1 MRSMYSGVSG
11 LRVHQTKMDVI
22 SNNIANINTVG
33 FKRATAS
40 FKESFNQTLSSASS
54 ANQDRGGI
62 NPQQIGMGANVGTI
76 VNVMGQ
82 GAAQRTDYG
91 SDLMID
97 GDGFF
102 IVKDASGFSFTRA
115 GVFEVDAKGNLV
127 DPNGLNVCGWK
138 AVKDPDKPGQQKI
151 IKDTVTPI
159 NIYDGDNLY
168 SPAQKTTSIEF
179 TGNFNQTTNKEQKN
193 TMSFYDSQGN
203 KYVMNIQFTKDD
215 QFVPTP
221 PNQNS
226 SWKISLPT
234 VTLPGG
240 QAPGAGQPG
249 THYELTVNGKDKVY
263 LPLANL
269 TFPTDLSLTFG
280 VDGKLTSVNGTG
292 GAGTG
297 FNLPNINLV
306 NLLKDDGT
314 ANGTQAGITAETLSG
329 INIDFAKVTQFNSKA
344 NVTSEAKDG
353 NTAGSM
359 TGYSIDGNGIIRG
372 TYSNGQTKILAQ
384 IPLAN
389 FKNPAGLEKAG
400 SNLYKETGNS
410 SEFDGIGV
418 EASTLGSKLQGGA
431 LEMSNV
437 DLSYEFSEM
446 ITTQRGFQANSRI
459 ITTSDE
465 MIQELVSMK
474 R

>member
-33 FKRATAS
+33 FKRASVS
-40 FKESFNQTLSSASS
+40 FKDSFSQTLSSATS
-54 ANQDRGGI
+54 ANADRGGI
-62 NPQQIGMGANVGTI
+62 NPQQIGMGANVASI

-102 IVKDASGFSFTRA
+102 IVQDATGFAFTRA
-115 GVFEVDAKGNLV
+115 GVFEVDAAGNLV
-127 DPNGLNVCGWK
+127 DPNGYKVCGWK
-138 AVKDPDKPGQQKI
+138 AVEDPDNPGQQKV

-159 NIYDGDNLY
+159 NIYEGDNLY
-168 SPAQKTTSIEF
+168 SPAKQTTSIEF
-179 TGNFNQTTNKEQKN
+179 TGNFNQTTNPTQKN

-203 KYVMNIQFTKDD
+203 KYTINVQFEKSAAN
-215 QFVPTP
+215 
-221 PNQNS
+221 PNE
-226 SWKISLPT
+226 WTVSLPT
-234 VTLPGG
+234 VATPV
-240 QAPGAGQPG
+240 ADSV
-249 THYELTVNGKDKVY
+249 EVTVNGDKKMY
-263 LPLANL
+263 LPNLKLDGTLQFGTDGKLQAVTGTNANANATSLDLKGIDLTKLVDENGNLANL
-269 TFPTDLSLTFG
+269 GG
-280 VDGKLTSVNGTG
+280 VVGD
-292 GAGTG
+292 
-297 FNLPNINLV
+297 
-306 NLLKDDGT
+306 
-314 ANGTQAGITAETLSG
+314 
-329 INIDFAKVTQFNSKA
+329 INIDFSTVTQFNSKVT
-344 NVTSEAKDG
+344 VTSETKDG
-353 NTAGSM
+353 NTAGNM
-359 TGYSIDGNGIIRG
+359 KGYTIDANGIIRG
-372 TYSNGQTKILAQ
+372 TYSNGETKILAQ
-384 IPLAN
+384 LALAN

-400 SNLYKETGNS
+400 NNLFKETSNS
-410 SEFDGIGV
+410 SEFDGIGS
-418 EASTLGSKLQGGA
+418 EASALGSKLQSGA

-465 MIQELVSMK
+465 MIQELVNLK

>member
-127 DPNGLNVCGWK
+127 DPNGFNVCGWK
-138 AVKDPDKPGQQKI
+138 AVEDPDKPGQQKI

-215 QFVPTP
+215 AFQAVPP
-221 PNQNS
+221 DNNS
-226 SWKISLPT
+226 SWNISLPG
-234 VTLPGG
+234 VVLPGG
-240 QAPGAGQPG
+240 QPPQQGGPAA
-249 THYELTVNGKDKVY
+249 THYELTVNGTDKVY
-263 LPLANL
+263 LPVANL
-269 TFPTDLSLTFG
+269 PALALRFSQ
-280 VDGKLTSVNGTG
+280 DGKLTKVEGGNGTG
-292 GAGTG
+292 FT
-297 FNLPNINLV
+297 LPAINL
-306 NLLKDDGT
+306 GT
-314 ANGTQAGITAETLSG
+314 LIKLDGTQAGITGETLDG
-329 INIDFAKVTQFNSKA
+329 INVDFAKVTQFNSKA

-359 TGYSIDGNGIIRG
+359 TGYSIDANGIIRG
-372 TYSNGQTKILAQ
+372 TYSNGQTKLLAQ

-418 EASTLGSKLQGGA
+418 EASALGSKLQGGA

-465 MIQELVSMK
+465 MIQELVNMK

>member
-127 DPNGLNVCGWK
+127 DPNGFNVCGWK
-138 AVKDPDKPGQQKI
+138 AVEDPDKPGQQKI

-203 KYVMNIQFTKDD
+203 KYVMNIQFTKNDNFAP
-215 QFVPTP
+215 QP
-221 PNQNS
+221 PANNS
-226 SWKISLPT
+226 SWDISLPG
-234 VTLPGG
+234 VVLPGG
-240 QAPGAGQPG
+240 QPPVPGTQP
-249 THYELTVNGKDKVY
+249 THYELTVNGTDKVY
-263 LPLANL
+263 LPVVNLPNLAL
-269 TFPTDLSLTFG
+269 RFSQ
-280 VDGKLTSVNGTG
+280 DGKLTSVNGSN
-292 GAGTG
+292 GTG
-297 FNLPNINLV
+297 FTLPDINLGGLV
-306 NLLKDDGT
+306 KADQT
-314 ANGTQAGITAETLSG
+314 PAGITGETLTG
-329 INIDFAKVTQFNSKA
+329 INVDFAKVTQFNSKA

-359 TGYSIDGNGIIRG
+359 TGYSIDANGIIRG
-372 TYSNGQTKILAQ
+372 TYSNGQTKLLAQ

-418 EASTLGSKLQGGA
+418 EASALGSKLQGGA

-465 MIQELVSMK
+465 MIQELVNMK

>member
-40 FKESFNQTLSSASS
+40 FKESFNQTLSSASA

-127 DPNGLNVCGWK
+127 DPNGFNVCGWK
-138 AVKDPDKPGQQKI
+138 AVEDPDKPGQQKI

-215 QFVPTP
+215 TFQPNP
-221 PNQNS
+221 PNENS
-226 SWKISLPT
+226 SWNISLPS
-234 VTLPGG
+234 VNLPG
-240 QAPGAGQPG
+240 QAPPAPGQPG
-249 THYELTVNGKDKVY
+249 THYEITVNGTDKVY
-263 LPLANL
+263 LPVGNL
-269 TFPTDLSLTFG
+269 NFVQSSLKFS
-280 VDGKLTSVNGTG
+280 VDGKLTTVTGGNGTG
-292 GAGTG
+292 FDLT
-297 FNLPNINLV
+297 NINLGGLV
-306 NLLKDDGT
+306 KADGT
-314 ANGTQAGITAETLSG
+314 AAGITGETLAS
-329 INIDFAKVTQFNSKA
+329 INVDFAKVTQFNSKA

-359 TGYSIDGNGIIRG
+359 TGYSIDANGIIRG
-372 TYSNGQTKILAQ
+372 TYSNGQTKLLAQ

-418 EASTLGSKLQGGA
+418 EASALGSKLQGGA

-465 MIQELVSMK
+465 MIQELVNMK

>member
-40 FKESFNQTLSSASS
+40 FKESFNQTLSSASA

-62 NPQQIGMGANVGTI
+62 NPQQIGMGTNVGTI

-127 DPNGLNVCGWK
+127 DPNGFNVCGWK
-138 AVKDPDKPGQQKI
+138 AVEDPDKPGQQKI

-203 KYVMNIQFTKDD
+203 KYVMNIQFTKNDG
-215 QFVPTP
+215 FNPTP
-221 PNQNS
+221 PDQNS
-226 SWKISLPT
+226 SWDVSLPG
-234 VTLPGG
+234 VVLPGG
-240 QAPGAGQPG
+240 QAAQPPNTA
-249 THYELTVNGKDKVY
+249 THYELTVNGTDKVY
-263 LPLANL
+263 LPINNL
-269 TFPTDLSLTFG
+269 NLPATSLIFSQ
-280 VDGKLTSVNGTG
+280 DGKLTSVNGG
-292 GAGTG
+292 NGTG
-297 FNLPNINLV
+297 FTLPAINLGTLV
-306 NLLKDDGT
+306 KDNNTPAGT
-314 ANGTQAGITAETLSG
+314 PAGITAETLDG
-329 INIDFAKVTQFNSKA
+329 INVDFAKVTQFNSKA

-359 TGYSIDGNGIIRG
+359 TGYSIDANGIIRG
-372 TYSNGQTKILAQ
+372 TYSNGQTKLLAQ

-400 SNLYKETGNS
+400 SNLYKKQET
-410 SEFDGIGV
+410 
-418 EASTLGSKLQGGA
+418 
-431 LEMSNV
+431 
-437 DLSYEFSEM
+437 
-446 ITTQRGFQANSRI
+446 
-459 ITTSDE
+459 
-465 MIQELVSMK
+465 LVSLMV
-474 R
+474 

>member
-127 DPNGLNVCGWK
+127 DPNGFNVCGWK
-138 AVKDPDKPGQQKI
+138 AVEDPDKPGQQKI

-203 KYVMNIQFTKDD
+203 KYVMNIQFTKNDN
-215 QFVPTP
+215 FVPQP
-221 PNQNS
+221 PANNS
-226 SWKISLPT
+226 SWDISLPG
-234 VTLPGG
+234 VVLPGG
-240 QAPGAGQPG
+240 QAAQPPNTA
-249 THYELTVNGKDKVY
+249 THYEFTVNGTDKVY
-263 LPLANL
+263 LPVADLQLPQGLAL
-269 TFPTDLSLTFG
+269 KFS
-280 VDGKLTSVNGTG
+280 VDGKLTSVTG
-292 GAGTG
+292 GVGTG
-297 FNLPNINLV
+297 FELPNINLG
-306 NLLKDDGT
+306 NLVKDD
-314 ANGTQAGITAETLSG
+314 NTQGGAPAGITGETLTG
-329 INIDFAKVTQFNSKA
+329 INVDFAKVTQFNSKA

-359 TGYSIDGNGIIRG
+359 TGYSIDANGIIRG
-372 TYSNGQTKILAQ
+372 TYSNGQTKLLAQ

-418 EASTLGSKLQGGA
+418 EASALGSKLQGGA

-465 MIQELVSMK
+465 MIQELVNMK

>member
-127 DPNGLNVCGWK
+127 DPNGFNVCGWK
-138 AVKDPDKPGQQKI
+138 AVEDPDKPGQQKI

-215 QFVPTP
+215 AFPANP
-221 PNQNS
+221 PNENS
-226 SWKISLPT
+226 SWNISLPS
-234 VTLPGG
+234 VNLPGQPPPGPG
-240 QAPGAGQPG
+240 QQGS
-249 THYELTVNGKDKVY
+249 HYEITVNGTDKVY
-263 LPLANL
+263 LPVVN
-269 TFPTDLSLTFG
+269 FQGLSLRFSQ
-280 VDGKLTSVNGTG
+280 DGKLTSVNGN
-292 GAGTG
+292 GANGTG
-297 FNLPNINLV
+297 FTLPDINLGGLV
-306 NLLKDDGT
+306 KAD
-314 ANGTQAGITAETLSG
+314 GTQAGITGETLTG
-329 INIDFAKVTQFNSKA
+329 INVDFAKVTQFNSKA

-359 TGYSIDGNGIIRG
+359 TGYSIDANGIIRG
-372 TYSNGQTKILAQ
+372 TYSNGQTKLLAQ

-418 EASTLGSKLQGGA
+418 EASALGSKLQGGA

-465 MIQELVSMK
+465 MIQELVNMK

>member
-168 SPAQKTTSIEF
+168 SPAQQTTSIEF
-179 TGNFNQTTNKEQKN
+179 TGNFNQTTNPTQKN
-193 TMSFYDSQGN
+193 TISFYDSQGN
-203 KYVMNIQFTKDD
+203 KYTINV
-215 QFVPTP
+215 QFVKSQNAANEWDVSIPNADPQP
-221 PNQNS
+221 P
-226 SWKISLPT
+226 
-234 VTLPGG
+234 
-240 QAPGAGQPG
+240 AGNDMV
-249 THYELTVNGKDKVY
+249 EVTVNGSEKMY
-263 LPLANL
+263 LPAATLNL
-269 TFPTDLSLTFG
+269 DRNKLVFDA
-280 VDGKLTSVNGTG
+280 DGKLLHTG
-292 GAGTG
+292 NAGTK
-297 FNLPNINLV
+297 NINIGPIDLKALQKVQNGALV
-306 NLLKDDGT
+306 NSNLGGEL
-314 ANGTQAGITAETLSG
+314 NNPNTL
-329 INIDFAKVTQFNSKA
+329 NVDFSKVTQFNSKA

-359 TGYSIDGNGIIRG
+359 TGYSIDANGIIRG

-418 EASTLGSKLQGGA
+418 EASALGSKLQGGA

>member
-40 FKESFNQTLSSASS
+40 FKDSFNQTLSSASS

-102 IVKDASGFSFTRA
+102 IVKDAKGFSFTRA

-127 DPNGLNVCGWK
+127 DPNGYNVCGWK
-138 AVKDPDKPGQQKI
+138 AVDDPDNPGKQKI

-159 NIYDGDNLY
+159 NIYEGNNLY
-168 SPAQKTTSIEF
+168 APAQQTTSIEF
-179 TGNFNQTTNKEQKN
+179 TGNFNQTTNPTQKN
-193 TMSFYDSQGN
+193 TISFYDSQGN
-203 KYVMNIQFTKDD
+203 KYTINVQFQKD
-215 QFVPTP
+215 
-221 PNQNS
+221 QNAANT
-226 SWKISLPT
+226 WNVTIPT
-234 VTLPGG
+234 VPK
-240 QAPGAGQPG
+240 QQVGAGMV
-249 THYELTVNGKDKVY
+249 EVTVNGSEKMY
-263 LPLANL
+263 LPAANL
-269 TFPTDLSLTFG
+269 AIAP
-280 VDGKLTSVNGTG
+280 
-292 GAGTG
+292 AGTLQ
-297 FNLPNINLV
+297 F
-306 NLLKDDGT
+306 KADGT
-314 ANGTQAGITAETLSG
+314 LGFAGAAGSTSINIGNIDLKQLQKVVANGQLGPANLGGELNPTTL
-329 INIDFAKVTQFNSKA
+329 NVDFSKVTQFNSKA
-344 NVTSEAKDG
+344 NVTSETKDG
-353 NTAGSM
+353 NTSGSM
-359 TGYSIDGNGIIRG
+359 TGYSIDANGIIRG
-372 TYSNGQTKILAQ
+372 TYSNGQTKILSQ

-418 EASTLGSKLQGGA
+418 EASALGSKLQGGA

-465 MIQELVSMK
+465 MIQELVNLK

>member
-33 FKRATAS
+33 FKRASVS
-40 FKESFNQTLSSASS
+40 FKDSFSQTLSSATG
-54 ANQDRGGI
+54 ANADRGGI
-62 NPQQIGMGANVGTI
+62 NPQQIGMGANVASI

-102 IVKDASGFSFTRA
+102 IVQDATGFAFTRA
-115 GVFEVDAKGNLV
+115 GVFEVDAAGNLV
-127 DPNGLNVCGWK
+127 DPNGYKVCGWK
-138 AVKDPDKPGQQKI
+138 AVEDPDNPGQQKV

-159 NIYDGDNLY
+159 NIYEGENLY
-168 SPAQKTTSIEF
+168 SPAKQTTSIEF
-179 TGNFNQTTNKEQKN
+179 TGNFNQTTNPTQKN

-203 KYVMNIQFTKDD
+203 KYTINVQFEKD
-215 QFVPTP
+215 
-221 PNQNS
+221 PNNANQ
-226 SWKISLPT
+226 WTVSLPT
-234 VTLPGG
+234 VQTPQTGV
-240 QAPGAGQPG
+240 
-249 THYELTVNGKDKVY
+249 EVTVNGDKKMY
-263 LPLANL
+263 LPNL
-269 TFPTDLSLTFG
+269 TLDGVLEFG
-280 VDGKLTSVNGTG
+280 TDGKLQAVTGTNAAGGTSL
-292 GAGTG
+292 
-297 FNLPNINLV
+297 NLTNINLDQLV
-306 NLLKDDGT
+306 DENGNAANLGGT
-314 ANGTQAGITAETLSG
+314 VGD
-329 INIDFAKVTQFNSKA
+329 INIDFSTVTQFNSKVT
-344 NVTSEAKDG
+344 VTSETKDG
-353 NTAGSM
+353 NTAGTM
-359 TGYSIDGNGIIRG
+359 KGYTIDANGIIRG
-372 TYSNGQTKILAQ
+372 TYSNGETKILAQ
-384 IPLAN
+384 LALAN

-400 SNLYKETGNS
+400 NNLFKETSNS
-410 SEFDGIGV
+410 SEFDGIGS
-418 EASTLGSKLQGGA
+418 EASALGSKLQSGA

-465 MIQELVSMK
+465 MIQELVNLK

>member
-40 FKESFNQTLSSASS
+40 FKDSFNQTLSSASS

-102 IVKDASGFSFTRA
+102 IVKDAKGFSFTRA

-127 DPNGLNVCGWK
+127 DPNGYNVCGWK
-138 AVKDPDKPGQQKI
+138 AVDDPDNPGRQKI

-159 NIYDGDNLY
+159 NIYEGNNLY
-168 SPAQKTTSIEF
+168 APAQQTTSIEF
-179 TGNFNQTTNKEQKN
+179 TGNFNQTTNPTQKN
-193 TMSFYDSQGN
+193 TISFYDSQGN
-203 KYVMNIQFTKDD
+203 KYTINVQFQKDLANAN
-215 QFVPTP
+215 QWTLSIPEAQNQP
-221 PNQNS
+221 P
-226 SWKISLPT
+226 IG
-234 VTLPGG
+234 VG
-240 QAPGAGQPG
+240 QV
-249 THYELTVNGKDKVY
+249 EVTVNGSEKMY
-263 LPLANL
+263 LPTANL
-269 TFPTDLSLTFG
+269 GINPNRTIKFKADGTLEFAGVAGSTSINIQNIDLTQLKKVNNG
-280 VDGKLTSVNGTG
+280 QLVNANLGGELTS
-292 GAGTG
+292 
-297 FNLPNINLV
+297 
-306 NLLKDDGT
+306 K
-314 ANGTQAGITAETLSG
+314 TL
-329 INIDFAKVTQFNSKA
+329 NVDFSKVTQFNSKA
-344 NVTSEAKDG
+344 NVTSETKDG
-353 NTAGSM
+353 NTSGSM
-359 TGYSIDGNGIIRG
+359 TGYSIDANGIIRG

-418 EASTLGSKLQGGA
+418 EASALGSKLQGGA

-465 MIQELVSMK
+465 MIQELVNLK

>member
-33 FKRATAS
+33 FKRSTAS
-40 FKESFNQTLSSASS
+40 FKDSFNQTLSSASS

-62 NPQQIGMGANVGTI
+62 NPQQIGMGANVGSI

-102 IVKDASGFSFTRA
+102 IVKDATGFSFTRA

-127 DPNGLNVCGWK
+127 DPNGFNVCGWK
-138 AVKDPDKPGQQKI
+138 AIDDPDNPGKQKVVKDN
-151 IKDTVTPI
+151 VTPI
-159 NIYDGDNLY
+159 NIYEGNNSY
-168 SPAQKTTSIEF
+168 SPAKATTSIEF
-179 TGNFNQTTNKEQKN
+179 TGNFNQTTNSTQKN
-193 TMSFYDSQGN
+193 TISFYDSQGN
-203 KYVMNIQFTKDD
+203 KYVINVQFEKDPNTPNEWTLTIPTDAAQGGNIE
-215 QFVPTP
+215 V
-221 PNQNS
+221 
-226 SWKISLPT
+226 
-234 VTLPGG
+234 
-240 QAPGAGQPG
+240 
-249 THYELTVNGKDKVY
+249 TVNGSEKMY
-263 LPLANL
+263 LAPANL
-269 TFPTDLSLTFG
+269 TLNPNPAKLKFNADGTLEQAGAAGSKSISIENIDLAQLKKVQNG
-280 VDGKLTSVNGTG
+280 QLVDANLGGELPNKTLSVN
-292 GAGTG
+292 
-297 FNLPNINLV
+297 F
-306 NLLKDDGT
+306 D
-314 ANGTQAGITAETLSG
+314 
-329 INIDFAKVTQFNSKA
+329 KVTQFNSKA
-344 NVTSEAKDG
+344 NVTSETKDG
-353 NTAGSM
+353 NTSGTM
-359 TGYSIDGNGIIRG
+359 TGYSIDANGVIRG
-372 TYSNGQTKILAQ
+372 SYSNGETKILSQ

-389 FKNPAGLEKAG
+389 FRNPAGLEKAG

-410 SEFDGIGV
+410 SEFDGIGF
-418 EASTLGSKLQGGA
+418 EASSIGSRLQGGA

-465 MIQELVSMK
+465 MIQELVNLK

>member
-168 SPAQKTTSIEF
+168 SPAQQTTSIEF
-179 TGNFNQTTNKEQKN
+179 TGNFNQTTNPTQKN
-193 TMSFYDSQGN
+193 TISFYDSQGN
-203 KYVMNIQFTKDD
+203 KYTINVQFEK
-215 QFVPTP
+215 
-221 PNQNS
+221 NQANANQ
-226 SWKISLPT
+226 WTISIPEAN
-234 VTLPGG
+234 PQPQGG
-240 QAPGAGQPG
+240 QNLV
-249 THYELTVNGKDKVY
+249 EVTVNGSEKMY
-263 LPLANL
+263 LPSANL
-269 TFPTDLSLTFG
+269 TLNRTNLIFG
-280 VDGKLTSVNGTG
+280 ADGKLSNTGVAGSTSIDITNIDLTQLQKVDNAALTNANLG
-292 GAGTG
+292 GVL
-297 FNLPNINLV
+297 NPNT
-306 NLLKDDGT
+306 LKV
-314 ANGTQAGITAETLSG
+314 
-329 INIDFAKVTQFNSKA
+329 DFAKVTQFNSKA

-359 TGYSIDGNGIIRG
+359 TGYSIDANGIIRG
-372 TYSNGQTKILAQ
+372 TYSNGQTKLLAQ

-418 EASTLGSKLQGGA
+418 EASALGSKLQGGA

>member
-40 FKESFNQTLSSASS
+40 FKDSFNQTLSSASA

-102 IVKDASGFSFTRA
+102 IVKDATGFSFTRA

-127 DPNGLNVCGWK
+127 DPNGYNVCGWK
-138 AVKDPDKPGQQKI
+138 AVDDPDNPGQQKI

-168 SPAQKTTSIEF
+168 APAQQTTSIEF
-179 TGNFNQTTNKEQKN
+179 TGNFNQTTNPTQKN
-193 TMSFYDSQGN
+193 TISFYDSQGN
-203 KYVMNIQFTKDD
+203 KYTINVQFQKDPANAN
-215 QFVPTP
+215 QWTLSIPEAQNQP
-221 PNQNS
+221 P
-226 SWKISLPT
+226 
-234 VTLPGG
+234 V
-240 QAPGAGQPG
+240 GAGQV
-249 THYELTVNGKDKVY
+249 EVTVNGSEKMY
-263 LPLANL
+263 LPTANL
-269 TFPTDLSLTFG
+269 GINP
-280 VDGKLTSVNGTG
+280 NGTIKFKADGTLEFAGNAG
-292 GAGTG
+292 GTSI
-297 FNLPNINLV
+297 NIQNIDLTQLKKVDNGQLV
-306 NLLKDDGT
+306 N
-314 ANGTQAGITAETLSG
+314 ANLGGELNPNTL
-329 INIDFAKVTQFNSKA
+329 NVDFSKVTQFNSKA
-344 NVTSEAKDG
+344 NVTSETKDG
-353 NTAGSM
+353 NTSGSM
-359 TGYSIDGNGIIRG
+359 TGYSIDANGIIRG

-418 EASTLGSKLQGGA
+418 EASALGSKLQGGA

-465 MIQELVSMK
+465 MIQELVNLK

>member
-193 TMSFYDSQGN
+193 TMSFYDSLGN

-215 QFVPTP
+215 AFVPAP
-221 PNQNS
+221 PDNS
-226 SWKISLPT
+226 SWNVSLPG
-234 VTLPGG
+234 VVLPGG
-240 QAPGAGQPG
+240 QAPGPNIQP
-249 THYELTVNGKDKVY
+249 THYELTVNGTDKVY
-263 LPLANL
+263 LPVASLN
-269 TFPTDLSLTFG
+269 FPTNLSLKFG
-280 VDGKLTSVNGTG
+280 IDGKLTGVTN

-297 FNLPNINLV
+297 FDLTNINLGRLV
-306 NLLKDDGT
+306 KADGQT
-314 ANGTQAGITAETLSG
+314 AAGITGETLDK
-329 INIDFAKVTQFNSKA
+329 INIDFGKVTQFNSKA

-359 TGYSIDGNGIIRG
+359 TGYSIDANGIIRG
-372 TYSNGQTKILAQ
+372 TYSNGQTKLLAQ

>member
-127 DPNGLNVCGWK
+127 DPNGFNVCGWK
-138 AVKDPDKPGQQKI
+138 AVEDPDKPGQQKI

-179 TGNFNQTTNKEQKN
+179 TGNFNQTTNKSQKN

-203 KYVMNIQFTKDD
+203 KYVMNIQFDKDD
-215 QFVPTP
+215 NFNANP
-221 PNQNS
+221 PDENS
-226 SWKISLPT
+226 SWNISLPG
-234 VTLPGG
+234 VVLPGG
-240 QAPGAGQPG
+240 QAPQPPAQA
-249 THYELTVNGKDKVY
+249 THYEITVNGTDKVY
-263 LPLANL
+263 LPVANL
-269 TFPTDLSLTFG
+269 ALQQGLSLKFS
-280 VDGKLTSVNGTG
+280 VDGKLTSVTGGNGTG
-292 GAGTG
+292 FT
-297 FNLPNINLV
+297 LPNIDLGTLV
-306 NLLKDDGT
+306 KDAPNT
-314 ANGTQAGITAETLSG
+314 PNAGITAETLTG
-329 INIDFAKVTQFNSKA
+329 INVDFAKVTQFNSKA

-359 TGYSIDGNGIIRG
+359 TGYSIDANGIIRG
-372 TYSNGQTKILAQ
+372 TYSNGQTKLLAQ

-418 EASTLGSKLQGGA
+418 EASALGSKLQGGA

-465 MIQELVSMK
+465 MIQELVNMK

>member
-138 AVKDPDKPGQQKI
+138 AVEDPDKPGQQKI

-168 SPAQKTTSIEF
+168 SPAQQTTSIEF
-179 TGNFNQTTNKEQKN
+179 TGNFNQITNPTQKN
-193 TMSFYDSQGN
+193 TISFYDSQGN
-203 KYVMNIQFTKDD
+203 KYTINVQFEK
-215 QFVPTP
+215 
-221 PNQNS
+221 NQANANQ
-226 SWKISLPT
+226 WTISIPEAN
-234 VTLPGG
+234 PQPQGG
-240 QAPGAGQPG
+240 QNLV
-249 THYELTVNGKDKVY
+249 EVTVNGSEKMY
-263 LPLANL
+263 LPAANL
-269 TFPTDLSLTFG
+269 VIAPAPAPATLQFKADGTLDFAGVGGSTSINIQNIDLKQLKKVG
-280 VDGKLTSVNGTG
+280 ANG
-292 GAGTG
+292 A
-297 FNLPNINLV
+297 LV
-306 NLLKDDGT
+306 NANLGGELNNPDTLKV
-314 ANGTQAGITAETLSG
+314 
-329 INIDFAKVTQFNSKA
+329 DFSKVTQFNSKA

-359 TGYSIDGNGIIRG
+359 TGYSIDANGIIRG

-418 EASTLGSKLQGGA
+418 EASALGSKLQGGA

>member
-193 TMSFYDSQGN
+193 TMSFYDSLGN

-215 QFVPTP
+215 TFVPAAPDNT
-221 PNQNS
+221 
-226 SWKISLPT
+226 SWNVSLPG
-234 VTLPGG
+234 VVLPGG
-240 QAPGAGQPG
+240 QPPAPGTQP
-249 THYELTVNGKDKVY
+249 THYELTVNGTDKVY
-263 LPLANL
+263 LPVVNLPNLAL
-269 TFPTDLSLTFG
+269 RFSQ
-280 VDGKLTSVNGTG
+280 DGKLTSVNGGNGT
-292 GAGTG
+292 TG
-297 FNLPNINLV
+297 FTLPPINLGALV
-306 NLLKDDGT
+306 KENGT
-314 ANGTQAGITAETLSG
+314 QIGTQAGITGETLTG
-329 INIDFAKVTQFNSKA
+329 INVDFAKVTQFNSKA

-359 TGYSIDGNGIIRG
+359 TGYSIDANGIIRG
-372 TYSNGQTKILAQ
+372 TYSNGQTKILSQ

-418 EASTLGSKLQGGA
+418 EASALGSKLQGGA

-465 MIQELVSMK
+465 MIQELVNLK

>member
-40 FKESFNQTLSSASS
+40 FKDSFNQTLSSASA

-102 IVKDASGFSFTRA
+102 IVKDATGFSFTRA

-127 DPNGLNVCGWK
+127 DPNGYNVCGWK
-138 AVKDPDKPGQQKI
+138 AVDDPDNPGQQKI

-168 SPAQKTTSIEF
+168 APAQQTTSIEF
-179 TGNFNQTTNKEQKN
+179 TGNFNQTTNPTQKN
-193 TMSFYDSQGN
+193 TISFYDSQGN
-203 KYVMNIQFTKDD
+203 KYTINIQFEKD
-215 QFVPTP
+215 
-221 PNQNS
+221 QNAANE
-226 SWKISLPT
+226 WNITIPEANPQP
-234 VTLPGG
+234 PGG
-240 QAPGAGQPG
+240 NG
-249 THYELTVNGKDKVY
+249 HIEVTVNGSEKMY
-263 LPLANL
+263 LPAANLQLANNSKL
-269 TFPTDLSLTFG
+269 VFDA
-280 VDGKLTSVNGTG
+280 DGKLSNTGVAGSTS
-292 GAGTG
+292 
-297 FNLPNINLV
+297 I
-306 NLLKDDGT
+306 D
-314 ANGTQAGITAETLSG
+314 IT
-329 INIDFAKVTQFNSKA
+329 NIDLTQLQKVDNGALTNANLGGELNPNTLNVDFSKVTQFNSKA
-344 NVTSEAKDG
+344 NVTSETKDG
-353 NTAGSM
+353 NTSGSM
-359 TGYSIDGNGIIRG
+359 TGYSIDANGIIRG
-372 TYSNGQTKILAQ
+372 TYSNGQTKILSQ

-418 EASTLGSKLQGGA
+418 EASALGSKLQGGA

-465 MIQELVSMK
+465 MIQELVNLK